1 MLDKRSKRV
10 LWIFGLTLLLI
21 LITEIVR
28 PKPIDWRPSYTS
40 VDKIPFGSFV
50 FFEEATSLFK
60 DSEIENIDKDPYS
73 FLVDSTYNKN
83 SAYIFINEELNFDKR
98 QTQILLKYVEKGNTV
113 FISSRSYGNIFQDT
127 LKINLH
133 TSYSV
138 LEEEVTPTF
147 FSPSLKEKQLPK
159 FKKGIFKTSFTAI
172 DTLKTKALG
181 YYDSNKDKL
190 DDLNFIKVKYGNG
203 AFLLHTL
210 PEAFT
215 NYYLLKNN
223 EQYAANLISYIEA
236 EHIYLDEYLKS
247 GRKIVTSPMRFVLN
261 QEPLTWAYYVLIC
274 GLLIFVLFKGK
285 REQRIV
291 EVIEPLENTSV
302 EFTKTIADLYF
313 QHKDYSDIIA
323 KKIKYFSETL
333 RAKYFL
339 NTNDITEDLIKK
351 LALKSG
357 NTLEDTQKLMHLVK
371 NLKAKTVH
379 SESDLL
385 ALNKQ
390 IEEFRL

>member
-313 QHKDYSDIIA
+313 QHKDYSDIIS

-339 NTNDITEDLIKK
+339 STNDITEDLIKK

>member
-339 NTNDITEDLIKK
+339 STNDITEDLIKK

-357 NTLEDTQKLMHLVK
+357 NTLEDTQKLMHLIK

>member
-113 FISSRSYGNIFQDT
+113 FISSRSYGNILQDT
-127 LKINLH
+127 LKINLN

-274 GLLIFVLFKGK
+274 GLIIFVLFKGK

-357 NTLEDTQKLMHLVK
+357 NTLEDTQKLMHLIK

>member
-113 FISSRSYGNIFQDT
+113 FISSRSYGNILQDT

-274 GLLIFVLFKGK
+274 GLIIFVLFKGK

-339 NTNDITEDLIKK
+339 STNDITEDLIKK

-357 NTLEDTQKLMHLVK
+357 NTLEDTQKLMHLIK
-371 NLKAKTVH
+371 NLKATTVH

>member
-1 MLDKRSKRV
+1 M
-10 LWIFGLTLLLI
+10 
-21 LITEIVR
+21 
-28 PKPIDWRPSYTS
+28 
-40 VDKIPFGSFV
+40 
-50 FFEEATSLFK
+50 
-60 DSEIENIDKDPYS
+60 
-73 FLVDSTYNKN
+73 
-83 SAYIFINEELNFDKR
+83 
-98 QTQILLKYVEKGNTV
+98 
-113 FISSRSYGNIFQDT
+113 
-127 LKINLH
+127 
-133 TSYSV
+133 
-138 LEEEVTPTF
+138 
-147 FSPSLKEKQLPK
+147 
-159 FKKGIFKTSFTAI
+159 
-172 DTLKTKALG
+172 
-181 YYDSNKDKL
+181 
-190 DDLNFIKVKYGNG
+190 
-203 AFLLHTL
+203 
-210 PEAFT
+210 
-215 NYYLLKNN
+215 
-223 EQYAANLISYIEA
+223 
-236 EHIYLDEYLKS
+236 KS

-379 SESDLL
+379 SEADLL

>member
-274 GLLIFVLFKGK
+274 GLIIFVLFKGK

-357 NTLEDTQKLMHLVK
+357 NTLEDTQKLMHLIK

>member
-261 QEPLTWAYYVLIC
+261 QKPLTWAYYVLIC

-357 NTLEDTQKLMHLVK
+357 NTLEDTQKLMHLIK

>member
-113 FISSRSYGNIFQDT
+113 FISSRSYGNILQDT
-127 LKINLH
+127 LKINLN

-236 EHIYLDEYLKS
+236 EHIFLDEYLKS

-274 GLLIFVLFKGK
+274 GLIIFVLFKGK

-339 NTNDITEDLIKK
+339 NTNDITEGLIKK